1 MFRNDWTPD
10 EDAVLRRMCRDHSSY
25 EIGEVLK
32 RTHRS
37 VEARARRLRLPV
49 SRPNAHWT
57 PEEDALLRAHHGA
70 LSVKQL
76 AVIIDRRSPSA
87 IHNRLGVLGLSC
99 KQPEKGRKWT
109 PEEDQLIRDGVSAR
123 EIERRTGRTA
133 KAIRMRK
140 SVLLGIKPVPRV
152 RGEDDDAEPVPAFT
166 PADELA
172 LLQAE
177 YPGQS
182 YRNLRIPSE
191 GFAIRRFSVPLNFT
205 ASGSVGAMCAEA
217 V

>member
-1 MFRNDWTPD
+1 MIRHDWKPS
-10 EDAVLRRMCRDHSSY
+10 EDAVLRQMHKSHSSY
-25 EIGEVLK
+25 EIGEKLG

-37 VEARARRLRLPV
+37 VEARARRLRIEV

-57 PEEDALLRAHHGA
+57 QEEDDILRRYHGQMVA
-70 LSVKQL
+70 KQL
-76 AVIIDRRSPSA
+76 AVILDRRSASA

-109 PEEDQLIRDGVSAR
+109 AEEDQMIRDGLSAR

-133 KAIRMRK
+133 KAVRMRRT
-140 SVLLGIKPVPRV
+140 VMLGIIKTPRPS
-152 RGEDDDAEPVPAFT
+152 DDADAEVVLAFT

-172 LLQAE
+172 ILQRE
-177 YPGQS
+177 HPGES

-191 GFAIRRFSVPLNFT
+191 GITARRYSVPLAYSPT
-205 ASGSVGAMCAEA
+205 GSSAAMC
-217 V
+217 VGTI